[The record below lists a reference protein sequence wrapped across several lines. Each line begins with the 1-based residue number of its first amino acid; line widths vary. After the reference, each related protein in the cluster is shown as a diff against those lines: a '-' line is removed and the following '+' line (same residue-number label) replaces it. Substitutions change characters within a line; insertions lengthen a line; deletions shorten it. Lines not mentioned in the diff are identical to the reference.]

1 MPTRRHV
8 LAAGAGLALMPRIGL
23 SRASAAGPQELIL
36 GYSMAK
42 TGPYVS
48 LAAANEVAVDFAVEE
63 INAKGGINGKR
74 LKVVKFDT
82 GGEPRQAQL
91 AVRQLAEDGK
101 ALAIIG
107 PFSSSEVRIAFPAG
121 ERAGIAQM
129 SMASSAPNL
138 AKGFSFA
145 FRNTTDEAQVID
157 QVLAAIK
164 AKGLPSASAA
174 IAYASDDTVS
184 KSVGV
189 SVLPTL
195 FPKHGVPILG
205 SVDFQLAAF
214 DLSPQVSKIAQMKPD
229 IVGLGAP
236 PEGAI
241 NLAKELRR
249 QGVATRVIGGTT
261 IADPDLP
268 ARMDGAGETMTIG
281 TTFFHDVDARTR
293 AFTAEFGK
301 RARAAGLSR
310 IEPNQ
315 FDASVYDIVYLYAE
329 AMKVADL
336 TGDPARAAEERI
348 KLRDALRALRNYP
361 ALEGPISFNADGD
374 AIKPVY
380 IIEVRQGK
388 WALLDKRTAS

>member
-1 MPTRRHV
+1 MQTRRQV
-8 LAAGAGLALMPRIGL
+8 LAAGAGLALMSG
-23 SRASAAGPQELIL
+23 AKAAEPQELIL

-63 INAKGGINGKR
+63 INASGGINGKR

-91 AVRQLAEDGK
+91 AVRQLAEDNK

-107 PFSSSEVRIAFPAG
+107 PFSSSEVRVAFPAG
-121 ERAGIAQM
+121 DRAGIPQM
-129 SMASSAPNL
+129 SMASSAPSL
-138 AKGFSFA
+138 AKGFRFA
-145 FRNTTDEAQVID
+145 FRNTTDEGQVID

-164 AKGLPSASAA
+164 AKGLAAGSGA
-174 IAYASDDTVS
+174 IAFASDDTVS
-184 KSVGV
+184 KSIGIT
-189 SVLPTL
+189 VLPTL
-195 FPKHGVPILG
+195 MPKHGVPILG
-205 SVDFQLAAF
+205 SVDFQLNAF
-214 DLSPQVSKIAQMKPD
+214 DLSPQVSRLAQMKPD

-249 QGVATRVIGGTT
+249 QGVRTRVIGGTT

-281 TTFFHDVDARTR
+281 TTFFRDVDQRTR
-293 AFTAEFGK
+293 AFAEAFAR
-301 RARAAGLSR
+301 RAKAAGLAR
-310 IEPNQ
+310 TEPNQ

-329 AMKVADL
+329 AMKLAKV
-336 TGDPARAAEERI
+336 TGNPAQAAEERVQI
-348 KLRDALRALRNYP
+348 RDALRALKNYP
-361 ALEGPISFNADGD
+361 ALEGPISFDADGD

-380 IIEVRQGK
+380 VIEVKDGK
-388 WALLDKRTAS
+388 WVLLDRRSAS